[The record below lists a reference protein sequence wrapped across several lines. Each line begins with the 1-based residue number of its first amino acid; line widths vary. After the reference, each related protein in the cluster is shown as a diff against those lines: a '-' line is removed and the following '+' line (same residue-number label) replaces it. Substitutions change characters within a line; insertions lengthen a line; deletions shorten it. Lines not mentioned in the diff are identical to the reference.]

1 MRSTLFLKIFILI
14 FFTMTI
20 IFVFFTYQFIFTQ
33 KEAILDSQQIK
44 AKSIAQNIYISNS
57 DAMVVQDEITL
68 LESVQNFVSLNENL
82 KSITITRDN
91 GNRIIVKKD
100 SWSLLER
107 DKLGDTKIA
116 EKSSYL
122 IIDSKEF
129 NQEVF
134 RYIFPVYFNGI
145 IWGDLI
151 LELDL
156 QEYQK
161 QLEKIDNNAIT
172 LGVILLFTSLLIS
185 YTLAKMITA
194 PIIQF
199 NSITE
204 EITKGNLSMKV
215 DIKTND
221 EIGKLAQSFNKMV
234 TALNDTQKRLTESHS
249 KLEERVEQR
258 TKELNDL
265 NENLEKRVDTEIRKR
280 QEQEQLLIQQSKL
293 ASMGEMIGNIAHQ
306 WRQPLNAL
314 SLVMQNIQFAYELD
328 ELDDEFM
335 EKSVKKVNLL
345 SRNMSKTIDDF
356 RNFFKPNKEKE
367 VFVLNDIV
375 KKTLDIVD
383 STFEHHNIKIMQN
396 FESEIKVFGFSNEF
410 SQTILN
416 IMNNS
421 KDAFSENLVPN
432 AKVTI
437 TVKNDK
443 EYGIVCIEDN
453 AGGIPQNIINKVFEP
468 YFTTKEEGKGTGI
481 GLYMS
486 KIIIEQN
493 MEGKLSVKNTKNG
506 ALFTV
511 KIPLYK
517 EFNIEKS

>member
-1 MRSTLFLKIFILI
+1 MKSTLLFKIFVLI

-20 IFVFFTYQFIFTQ
+20 IFLFFTYQFVFTQ
-33 KEAILDSQQIK
+33 KESILDAQQIK

-57 DAMVVQDEITL
+57 DAMVVEDEITL
-68 LESVQNFVSLNENL
+68 LESVQDFVSLNENL
-82 KSITITRDN
+82 KSITITRDQ
-91 GNRIIVKKD
+91 GSRIIVKKD
-100 SWSLLER
+100 NWSLIEKEQLS
-107 DKLGDTKIA
+107 DVKIA
-116 EKSSYL
+116 KVFSYS
-122 IIDSKEF
+122 IVDSKEY
-129 NQEVF
+129 NQEIF
-134 RYIFPVYFNGI
+134 RYVYPVYFNDI

-156 QEYQK
+156 LEYQEQVENIYNK
-161 QLEKIDNNAIT
+161 AIT
-172 LGVILLFTSLLIS
+172 LGIILLFTSLLIS

-204 EITKGNLSMKV
+204 EISKGNLSMKV
-215 DIKTND
+215 DIQTND
-221 EIGKLAQSFNKMV
+221 EIGTLAQSFNKML
-234 TALNDTQKRLTESHS
+234 TALNETQKRLKESHS
-249 KLEERVEQR
+249 KLEERVNQR

-265 NENLEKRVDTEIRKR
+265 NENLEKRVDKEIRKR

-328 ELDDEFM
+328 ELDDDFM

-345 SRNMSKTIDDF
+345 SKNMSKTIDDF
-356 RNFFKPNKEKE
+356 RNFFKPNKEKR
-367 VFVLNDIV
+367 VFVLNEIV
-375 KKTLDIVD
+375 KKTLDIID
-383 STFEHHNIKIMQN
+383 SSFEHHNIKIIQK

-421 KDAFSENLVPN
+421 KDAFSENSIEN
-432 AKVTI
+432 AKVII
-437 TVKNDK
+437 TVKNDE

-453 AGGIPQNIINKVFEP
+453 AGGIPEYIINKVFEP

-493 MEGKLSVKNTKNG
+493 MEGKLSVKNTENG
-506 ALFTV
+506 ALFIV

-517 EFNIEKS
+517 EATIEKD

>member
-1 MRSTLFLKIFILI
+1 MRSTLFLKIFVLI

-33 KEAILDSQQIK
+33 KESILGAQQIK

-57 DAMVVQDEITL
+57 DAMVVEDEITL
-68 LESVQNFVSLNENL
+68 LESVQDFVSLNEDL
-82 KSITITRDN
+82 ESITITREK
-91 GNRIIVKKD
+91 GSRIIVKKD
-100 SWSLLER
+100 NWSLVER
-107 DKLGDTKIA
+107 EQLGNVNIARDFSYSIFDSDEYNKKIF
-116 EKSSYL
+116 K
-122 IIDSKEF
+122 
-129 NQEVF
+129 
-134 RYIFPVYFNGI
+134 YIFPVYFNDI

-156 QEYQK
+156 VEYQK
-161 QLEKIDNNAIT
+161 QVENIDNNAIT

-204 EITKGNLSMKV
+204 EISKGNLSMKL

-221 EIGKLAQSFNKMV
+221 EIGKLAQNFNKMV
-234 TALNDTQKRLTESHS
+234 TALNETQKRLRESHS

-265 NENLEKRVDTEIRKR
+265 NENLEKRVDSEIRKR

-314 SLVMQNIQFAYELD
+314 SLVMQNVQLAYELN

-345 SRNMSKTIDDF
+345 ANNMSKTIDDF

-383 STFEHHNIKIMQN
+383 STFEHHNIKIIQK
-396 FESEIKVFGFSNEF
+396 FESKIKVFGFSNEF

-421 KDAFSENLVPN
+421 KDAFSENSIPN

-443 EYGIVCIEDN
+443 DYGIVSIEDN
-453 AGGIPQNIINKVFEP
+453 AGGIPQDIINKVFEP

-486 KIIIEQN
+486 KIIVEQN
-493 MEGKLSVKNTKNG
+493 MEGKLSVRNIENG
-506 ALFTV
+506 AQFIV

-517 EFNIEKS
+517 EFKIEKS

>member
-1 MRSTLFLKIFILI
+1 M
-14 FFTMTI
+14 
-20 IFVFFTYQFIFTQ
+20 
-33 KEAILDSQQIK
+33 
-44 AKSIAQNIYISNS
+44 
-57 DAMVVQDEITL
+57 
-68 LESVQNFVSLNENL
+68 
-82 KSITITRDN
+82 
-91 GNRIIVKKD
+91 
-100 SWSLLER
+100 
-107 DKLGDTKIA
+107 KL
-116 EKSSYL
+116 
-122 IIDSKEF
+122 
-129 NQEVF
+129 
-134 RYIFPVYFNGI
+134 
-145 IWGDLI
+145 
-151 LELDL
+151 
-156 QEYQK
+156 
-161 QLEKIDNNAIT
+161 
-172 LGVILLFTSLLIS
+172 
-185 YTLAKMITA
+185 
-194 PIIQF
+194 
-199 NSITE
+199 
-204 EITKGNLSMKV
+204 

-221 EIGKLAQSFNKMV
+221 EIGKLAQNFNKMV
-234 TALNDTQKRLTESHS
+234 TALNETQKRLRESHS

-265 NENLEKRVDTEIRKR
+265 NENLEKRVDSEIRKR

-314 SLVMQNIQFAYELD
+314 SLVMQNVQLAYELN

-345 SRNMSKTIDDF
+345 ANNMSKTIDDF

-383 STFEHHNIKIMQN
+383 STFEHHNIKIIQK
-396 FESEIKVFGFSNEF
+396 FESKIKVFGFSNEF

-421 KDAFSENLVPN
+421 KDAFSENSIPN

-443 EYGIVCIEDN
+443 DYGIVSIEDN
-453 AGGIPQNIINKVFEP
+453 AGGIPQDIINKVFEP

-486 KIIIEQN
+486 KIIVEQN
-493 MEGKLSVKNTKNG
+493 MEGKLSVRNIENG
-506 ALFTV
+506 AQFIV

-517 EFNIEKS
+517 EFKIEKS